1 MCKSSYINTDR
12 SYLLFLDHFVMNVVS
27 AIYAINL
34 KTFIS
39 KYVSNHIKAI
49 NVKKKQT
56 EITLLPELRIFLKFQ

>member
-1 MCKSSYINTDR
+1 
-12 SYLLFLDHFVMNVVS
+12 MNVVS

-56 EITLLPELRIFLKFQ
+56 EITLLPELRIF